1 MVAGKDSK
9 EILGVKMVR
18 LMKGKSILLIVIL
31 LVPVAIAIANGFE
44 PMKGTVTYS
53 WGNSIITS
61 EVKSFTVNPPLA
73 LFLGALVF
81 GLYRNN
87 LAFGVAP
94 SITFVYTFFTLW
106 LVWSGAR
113 GELYG
118 VLFYAVMFALIGLI
132 GAAIAFFIYSLF
144 LRIFFKKSKSD
155 M

>member
-1 MVAGKDSK
+1 
-9 EILGVKMVR
+9 
-18 LMKGKSILLIVIL
+18 MKGNNILLIVIL

-87 LAFGVAP
+87 LAFRVAP
-94 SITFVYTFFTLW
+94 SITFLYTFLTLW

-118 VLFYAVMFALIGLI
+118 ILFYAVMFALIGLI

-144 LRIFFKKSKSD
+144 LRIFFKKSKTD
-155 M
+155 I

>member
-1 MVAGKDSK
+1 
-9 EILGVKMVR
+9 MVR
-18 LMKGKSILLIVIL
+18 LMKGKNILLIVIL

-61 EVKSFTVNPPLA
+61 EVKSFTVNPPLV
-73 LFLGALVF
+73 LFLGALVY

-87 LAFGVAP
+87 LAFRMAP
-94 SITFVYTFFTLW
+94 AISFLYTFLMLW

-118 VLFYAVMFALIGLI
+118 ILFYSVMFALIGLI

-144 LRIFFKKSKSD
+144 IRIFLKKSKSD

>member
-1 MVAGKDSK
+1 MVACKDSK
-9 EILGVKMVR
+9 EILGAKMVR
-18 LMKGKSILLIVIL
+18 LMKDKSILLIVIL
-31 LVPVAIAIANGFE
+31 LVPVAIAIVNGFE

-53 WGNSIITS
+53 WGNTVITR
-61 EVKSFTVNPPLA
+61 EVKSLTVNPPLA

-81 GLYRNN
+81 GLYRTR

-94 SITFVYTFFTLW
+94 LITFLYTFLTLW
-106 LVWSGAR
+106 LVWSGVR

-144 LRIFFKKSKSD
+144 LRIFIEKSKSD

>member
-1 MVAGKDSK
+1 M
-9 EILGVKMVR
+9 
-18 LMKGKSILLIVIL
+18 
-31 LVPVAIAIANGFE
+31 AIAIVNGFE

-53 WGNSIITS
+53 WGNTVITR
-61 EVKSFTVNPPLA
+61 EVKSLTVNPPLA

-81 GLYRNN
+81 GLYRTR

-94 SITFVYTFFTLW
+94 LITFLYTFLTLW
-106 LVWSGAR
+106 LVWSGVR

-144 LRIFFKKSKSD
+144 LRIFIEKANQTCRSREFTPVFLGRKYLTIKKDSAKIYLTND
-155 M
+155 R